1 MSQNATNPGTHLFV
15 WRIQWDNA
23 CKYLARC
30 KDLITVGCYY
40 HTHVSSKSGSG
51 WFSSWVVGLLGT
63 THSLSPEPSDPP
75 DKMHGYQWAHS
86 TTCPCGSLPQ
96 ALLRSRFCSSHLGS
110 SRIVTP
116 KRGPSGTLVWSQTW
130 MLPRSL
136 AVTWGTTSLLPA
148 GFLEENVNRNSY

>member
-63 THSLSPEPSDPP
+63 THPLSPEPSDPP

-116 KRGPSGTLVWSQTW
+116 QERPQWDPGVESDLDAPSFTGCDLGHHFPSSSWFSRGKCES
-130 MLPRSL
+130 
-136 AVTWGTTSLLPA
+136 
-148 GFLEENVNRNSY
+148 